1 MLPSASIEWGMP
13 MPREPV
19 DLVKEQEAKRT
30 PGLEA
35 LTHLYNALLAV
46 PPFTLKDGTPVYVK
60 GYQPPKINEAGEAEC
75 GVDVK
80 LPNGHLE
87 FSLRN
92 SGWGKS
98 FVDALANK
106 PVKPGRGR

>member
-1 MLPSASIEWGMP
+1 MA
-13 MPREPV
+13 REPM
-19 DLVKEQEAKRT
+19 DLVKEEQAATT
-30 PGLEA
+30 PAMEA
-35 LTHLYNALLAV
+35 LAHLYKAMLAV
-46 PPFTLKDGTPVYVK
+46 PPFTLKDGTTVRVEAYD
-60 GYQPPKINEAGEAEC
+60 PPKINDAGEAQC

-80 LPNGHLE
+80 LPTGHLE
-87 FSLRN
+87 FTLRN